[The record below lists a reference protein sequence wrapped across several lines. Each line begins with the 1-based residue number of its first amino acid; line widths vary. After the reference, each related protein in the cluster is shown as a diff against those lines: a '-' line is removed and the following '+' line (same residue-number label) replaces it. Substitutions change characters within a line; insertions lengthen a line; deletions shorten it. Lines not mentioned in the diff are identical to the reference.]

1 MADLSSAFAQ
11 WLLTQL
17 ENLPTGLLRDGGE
30 LLSADRL
37 LAHVFEGRESAHV
50 RALLQMPQEGTARRN
65 TILIPGLLGSL
76 LASTRG
82 LSAMLWFN
90 PAILMDGHLN
100 LMDLAADGRSDRSP
114 DVDISP
120 VGIEKMTYLELI
132 RTLAAHT
139 RLYQFP
145 YDWRRHIE
153 SNADLLHESVCR
165 WNQADPER
173 RYTIVAHSMGGLVAR
188 TYFARYPHEAERCID
203 RVIMIGTPYN
213 GTPSIM
219 MTFTEEQHPGRLVN
233 RLNEQNDMLGFTAN
247 LPSLYQLLP
256 PPPEL
261 YRPEWVYPF
270 DWDIYDA
277 PAWGLPWIRQDYLN
291 DARALH
297 QVLDATDP
305 QIEMIGIVGCH
316 QRTVDRVSLNPDNPE
331 APLTFYYEEN
341 GTSSGDDKVPIWSA
355 GDSRLSIYYVEETH
369 ARLVSHEEVLQA
381 VIDLVYAQRANLPRE
396 LPERRQTLKGL
407 GAAPLVQQVTELRE
421 RMEQGR
427 ITRKDIEAFFFDR

>member
-1 MADLSSAFAQ
+1 MADLSSAFAN

-17 ENLPTGLLRDGGE
+17 ESLPTGMIRDGAE
-30 LLSADRL
+30 LLTADRL
-37 LAHVFEGRESAHV
+37 LAHIFEGRESAHA
-50 RALLQMPQEGTARRN
+50 RALFRTPQEGSARKN

-76 LASTRG
+76 LASTCG
-82 LSAMLWFN
+82 LSVMLWFN
-90 PAILMDGHLN
+90 PMILMEGYLN
-100 LMDLAADGRSDRSP
+100 LLDLAEDGRSDRSP
-114 DVDISP
+114 DVNIKP
-120 VGIEKMTYLELI
+120 VGIEKMGYLELI
-132 RTLAAHT
+132 RTLAAHS

-145 YDWRRHIE
+145 YDWRKHIE
-153 SNADLLHESVCR
+153 SNADLLHDSICR
-165 WNQADPER
+165 WSSVEPER

-188 TYFARYPHEAERCID
+188 TYLTRYPQEAERLIE

-219 MTFTEEQHPGRLVN
+219 MTFTEEQHPGRLVS

-261 YRPEWVYPF
+261 YRPEWDYPF

-277 PAWGLPWIRQDYLN
+277 ATWGLPWIRQDYLN

-305 QIEMIGIVGCH
+305 QVEMVGIVGCH
-316 QRTVDRVSLNPDNPE
+316 QRTISHVSLDPANPE
-331 APLTFYYEEN
+331 APLTFYYEDY
-341 GTSSGDDKVPIWSA
+341 GASSGDDKVPLWSA

-369 ARLVSHEEVLQA
+369 SGLLINEEVMET
-381 VIDLVYAQRANLPRE
+381 VINLLYDQPAKLSQE
-396 LPERRQTLKGL
+396 LPELRQTRRGL
-407 GAAPLVQQVTELRE
+407 TAMPLVQQVAELRE

-427 ITRKDIEAFFFDR
+427 ITRKDIEQFFFDR